1 MKFLGVLFSLVLFW
15 SSCNSNHQQIGVIV
29 DSQQAMAVEKAASEF
44 LTNKKSDNVV
54 VFGRVEEVCQ
64 AEGCWFSYRVADST
78 IIVDFEDEFTVPKNL
93 KKKNLYAVGHFY
105 WETNEDETK
114 SLKFHADGVKF
125 K

>member
-1 MKFLGVLFSLVLFW
+1 MKFSGIITALGIILV
-15 SSCNSNHQQIGVIV
+15 SCNSNHQQIGAIV
-29 DSQQAMAVEKAASEF
+29 DSQKAISIEKAATGFLKDNKPDEF
-44 LTNKKSDNVV
+44 V

-64 AEGCWFSYRVADST
+64 AEGCWFAYRVADSS
-78 IIVDFEDEFTVPKNL
+78 IIVDFEDKFTVPKNL

-105 WETNEDETK
+105 WEENEDESK

>member
-1 MKFLGVLFSLVLFW
+1 MKIFGILFGLTILW
-15 SSCNSNHQQIGVIV
+15 SSCNSDHQQIGVIV
-29 DSQQAMAVEKAASEF
+29 DSQKAIAIEKAASEF
-44 LTNKKSDNVV
+44 LTGNKSNDVV

-64 AEGCWFSYRVADST
+64 AEGCWFSYRVADSG
-78 IIVDFEDEFTVPKNL
+78 IIVDFEDKFTVPKNL

-105 WETNEDETK
+105 WESNKDDSK

>member
-1 MKFLGVLFSLVLFW
+1 MKILGVLLSLTLIW
-15 SSCNSNHQQIGVIV
+15 SSCNSDHQQIGVIV
-29 DSQQAMAVEKAASEF
+29 DSQEAIAVEKAASEF
-44 LTNKKSDNVV
+44 LTGNNSNNVV

-78 IIVDFEDEFTVPKNL
+78 IIVDFEDKFTVPKNL

-105 WETNEDETK
+105 YESAEDDSKT
-114 SLKFHADGVKF
+114 LKFHADGVKF

>member
-1 MKFLGVLFSLVLFW
+1 MKFSGIITALGIILV
-15 SSCNSNHQQIGVIV
+15 SCNSNHQQIGAIV
-29 DSQQAMAVEKAASEF
+29 DSQKAISIEKAATGFLKDNIPDEF
-44 LTNKKSDNVV
+44 V

-64 AEGCWFSYRVADST
+64 AEGCWFAYRVADSS
-78 IIVDFEDEFTVPKNL
+78 IIVDFEDKFTVPKDL

-105 WETNEDETK
+105 WEENEDESK